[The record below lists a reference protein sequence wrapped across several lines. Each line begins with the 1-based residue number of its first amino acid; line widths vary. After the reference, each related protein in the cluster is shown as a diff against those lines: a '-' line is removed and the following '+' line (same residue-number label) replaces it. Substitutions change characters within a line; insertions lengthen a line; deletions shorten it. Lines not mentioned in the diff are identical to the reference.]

1 MVAKFCTLKIAIL
14 CMKQWQAVVLPVSL
28 TCLMY
33 AGSLVLKALLL
44 VDRWRER
51 VSRGEEL
58 SYEYIQGSL
67 LGFVDSIISVASN
80 VSAWRNYV
88 VVSMVCPLNLI
99 LRIYARWYRFFS
111 LLTIVI
117 MCTIIFY

>member
-1 MVAKFCTLKIAIL
+1 
-14 CMKQWQAVVLPVSL
+14 
-28 TCLMY
+28 MY

-44 VDRWRER
+44 VHKWRER

-67 LGFVDSIISVASN
+67 QGFIDLIISVASN

-88 VVSMVCPLNLI
+88 VVS
-99 LRIYARWYRFFS
+99 
-111 LLTIVI
+111 
-117 MCTIIFY
+117 IFTVWCAL